1 MLKKKNILI
10 KVIAL
15 LWAITAL
22 SCSPQQ
28 RLASLIKHHPELV
41 KHDTIFKVDT
51 FKIKEVRKDTVFYNQ
66 VTRDTVIIKQ
76 DHLTIKYFNSR
87 DSIFISG
94 KCDSIIKIV
103 RVPVEINTVEAQM
116 QTGWNKFWSSVK
128 DYFIVALLGAIIVLM
143 ILMKKKI
150 L

>member
-1 MLKKKNILI
+1 MLKRRSILL

-15 LWAITAL
+15 FWAITIL

-28 RLASLIKHHPELV
+28 RLAALVKRHPELI

-51 FKIKEVRKDTVFYNQ
+51 FKISEVRKDTVFYNQ
-66 VTRDTVIIKQ
+66 VTRDTVVIKQ

-103 RVPVEINTVEAQM
+103 RVPVEINTVEAQA
-116 QTGWNKFWSSVK
+116 QTGWNKFWNSAK
-128 DYFIVALLGAIIVLM
+128 DYLIVALLGAIIVLM